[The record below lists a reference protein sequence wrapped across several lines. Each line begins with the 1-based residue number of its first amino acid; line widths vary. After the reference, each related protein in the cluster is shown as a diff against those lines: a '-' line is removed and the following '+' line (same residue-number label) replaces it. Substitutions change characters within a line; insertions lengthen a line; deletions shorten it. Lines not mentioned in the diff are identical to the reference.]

1 MNDLHPAK
9 LPVSFP
15 KVVIVLSSYIDFSCT
30 PTSVY
35 ILISGMKFN
44 LNTFL
49 RQDGDLILIE
59 LLESALKQGLLFL
72 QLAKIL
78 SGEILQES
86 HSLYLISF
94 YYFTTYLF
102 CISALPACSTSKG
115 EIQMFNYEK

>member
-1 MNDLHPAK
+1 
-9 LPVSFP
+9 
-15 KVVIVLSSYIDFSCT
+15 
-30 PTSVY
+30 
-35 ILISGMKFN
+35 MKFN

-86 HSLYLISF
+86 HNLYLRSF

-102 CISALPACSTSKG
+102 RISAFPACSTSEG
-115 EIQMFNYEK
+115 EIQVLNYEKQF